1 MVNPLRF
8 RIGSIIPCEVFGRI
22 ELHGM
27 SKLDIGIV
35 CVGYRR
41 CNELIGDLEFGETD
55 GLAILVDGL
64 HVRDCR
70 EHVVETGRIEAV
82 SDLGVVLVRAVL
94 DDLDG

>member
-1 MVNPLRF
+1 
-8 RIGSIIPCEVFGRI
+8 
-22 ELHGM
+22 M
-27 SKLDIGIV
+27 SKLGIGIV

-41 CNELIGDLEFGETD
+41 RNELVGDLEFGETD
-55 GLAILVDGL
+55 GLAILIDGL

-70 EHVVETGRIEAV
+70 EHVVETRGIKAV